1 MKIGLKKIEFGTAAI
16 SMALWPSS
24 ALAETGFGEAAA
36 TEITLIIPQA
46 TLVGLAVIGVLG
58 VIVAVM
64 AVIGML
70 RVL

>member
-16 SMALWPSS
+16 SMAMWPSS
-24 ALAETGFGEAAA
+24 ALAEAGIGETAV

-46 TLVGLAVIGVLG
+46 TMVGLALIGVLG
-58 VIVAVM
+58 AIVAIM

-70 RVL
+70 KHL